1 MTKFRK
7 ELGMRIFQARNELGW
22 KQATLAKKLGVSPS
36 IVSNYEAGHR
46 GITIDRI
53 QQIAT
58 TLGVSVG
65 WLVGE
70 VR

>member
-7 ELGMRIFQARNELGW
+7 ELGMRIFEAREKAGATQRELGAAIHRSHHAVSSW
-22 KQATLAKKLGVSPS
+22 EQGRRSVDAETLNRLAR
-36 IVSNYEAGHR
+36 A
-46 GITIDRI
+46 
-53 QQIAT
+53 
-58 TLGVSVG
+58 LGVSVG